1 MHENFC
7 QGGDIYD
14 VLVVRASLWDA
25 DRFGLSAN
33 LVDLLAA
40 QSGNNGEQV
49 CVTVI
54 TLGYALEVGLEV
66 RWDGCCS
73 PGLIPSMVDIHAQG
87 KASPSADGLRDYESG
102 ELGFAA
108 VGRCLPYALV
118 LGKHT
123 SERCC
128 CRDTFSVCAYKQP
141 SAN

>member
-7 QGGDIYD
+7 QGGAIYD

-73 PGLIPSMVDIHAQG
+73 RGLIP
-87 KASPSADGLRDYESG
+87 
-102 ELGFAA
+102 
-108 VGRCLPYALV
+108 
-118 LGKHT
+118 
-123 SERCC
+123 
-128 CRDTFSVCAYKQP
+128 
-141 SAN
+141 